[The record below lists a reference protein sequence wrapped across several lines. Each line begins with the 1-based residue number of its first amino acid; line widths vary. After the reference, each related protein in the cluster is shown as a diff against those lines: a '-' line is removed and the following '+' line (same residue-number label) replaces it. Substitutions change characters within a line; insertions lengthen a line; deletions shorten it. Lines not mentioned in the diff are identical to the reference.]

1 MYSPVHVPVHMP
13 PYKFACKKL
22 ICCRD
27 WRETRGDGLL
37 AEDLVV
43 KMVARTLYKRR
54 RGHYKYVMDLMV
66 KMVMAAAMI
75 FGHKNTLQ
83 KEKSPF

>member
-1 MYSPVHVPVHMP
+1 M
-13 PYKFACKKL
+13 
-22 ICCRD
+22 
-27 WRETRGDGLL
+27 L

-54 RGHYKYVMDLMV
+54 RGHYKYVMELMV